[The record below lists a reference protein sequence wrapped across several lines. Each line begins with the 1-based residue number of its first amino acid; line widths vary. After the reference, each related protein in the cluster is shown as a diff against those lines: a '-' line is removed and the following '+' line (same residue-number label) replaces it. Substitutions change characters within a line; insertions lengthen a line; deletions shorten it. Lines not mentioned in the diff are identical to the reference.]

1 MTQILPIA
9 SVARRME
16 VTHRPK
22 EVLDLKGLI
31 MHAYHGA
38 RDPNAVLASDGHSLI
53 KRAAHGVE
61 AFWERYLQPI
71 FERTAPIDVVAVIEG
86 GNNLRTAIYPEYK
99 AKRKAEKEKQD
110 PRLTEQMDIRCAR
123 LSSC

>member
-61 AFWERYLQPI
+61 AFWNATCSRSSS
-71 FERTAPIDVVAVIEG
+71 APPPSTW
-86 GNNLRTAIYPEYK
+86 LP
-99 AKRKAEKEKQD
+99 
-110 PRLTEQMDIRCAR
+110 
-123 LSSC
+123 